1 MFTSVVVKTVNL
13 EIADDV
19 SDGEFKMELQRFT
32 AKQRKPD
39 KMISDNTGQLKL
51 AKAKLESM
59 EKSNKEPKSATHVA
73 QHGIT

>member
-1 MFTSVVVKTVNL
+1 
-13 EIADDV
+13 
-19 SDGEFKMELQRFT
+19 MELQRFT

-59 EKSNKEPKSATHVA
+59 EKSNKEPKSAIYVT
-73 QHGIT
+73 QNGIN

>member
-1 MFTSVVVKTVNL
+1 
-13 EIADDV
+13 
-19 SDGEFKMELQRFT
+19 MELQRFT

-59 EKSNKEPKSATHVA
+59 EKSNKEPKRATHVA